1 MLFDKMFS
9 SACAVSSP
17 NMRSERKLDAAAICA
32 LQVEERDGLLCPLQH
47 HLGRADVPSEGG
59 RGREARHDYPSDR
72 GTLRLGVSQGT
83 AWKLSRRYSGER

>member
-1 MLFDKMFS
+1 MLFDKNVLVGVRGFFPKHEVRAEARRCGLRTPS
-9 SACAVSSP
+9 
-17 NMRSERKLDAAAICA
+17 
-32 LQVEERDGLLCPLQH
+32 EERDGLLCPLRH

-72 GTLRLGVSQGT
+72 RTLRLGVSQGT